1 VALGMTDETKS
12 PLQVAQQQIADL
24 SEGLAPTFIGRTC
37 PLKNGAPCDG
47 PKCMW
52 YAAFDD
58 NPDPKKPNRV
68 TNGSCLYP
76 LGLQQ
81 LIQLNG
87 QLGQLAHV
95 MGNFALGQQPRLL
108 KPQ

>member
-1 VALGMTDETKS
+1 MTDETKS
-12 PLQVAQQQIADL
+12 PLQVAQQQINDL
-24 SEGLAPTFIGRTC
+24 SEGLAATFVGRTC
-37 PLKNGAPCDG
+37 PLKNGALCDG

-87 QLGQLAHV
+87 QIGQLAHV
-95 MGNFALGQQPRLL
+95 MGNFAMAQGPRLL

>member
-1 VALGMTDETKS
+1 MTEETKS
-12 PLQVAQQQIADL
+12 PLQVAQQQIAQL
-24 SEGLAPTFIGRTC
+24 SEGLAATFVGRSC

-47 PKCMW
+47 PKCML

-58 NPDPKKPNRV
+58 NPDPQKPNRV
-68 TNGSCLYP
+68 TNGACGFP

-81 LIQLNG
+81 LIQMNG

-95 MGNFALGQQPRLL
+95 MGNFGLAQSPRLL

>member
-1 VALGMTDETKS
+1 MTDETKS
-12 PLQVAQQQIADL
+12 PLQAAQQQITDL
-24 SEGLAPTFIGRTC
+24 SEGLAATFAGRTC

-47 PKCMW
+47 PKCQV

-68 TNGSCLYP
+68 TNGACGIP
-76 LGLQQ
+76 LALQQ

-87 QLGQLAHV
+87 QIGQLAHV